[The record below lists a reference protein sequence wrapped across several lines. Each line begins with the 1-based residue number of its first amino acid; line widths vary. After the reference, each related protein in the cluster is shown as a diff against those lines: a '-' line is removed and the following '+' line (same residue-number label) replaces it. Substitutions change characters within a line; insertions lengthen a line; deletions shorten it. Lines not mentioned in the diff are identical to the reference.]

1 MSDAPPRAISHQE
14 AIVRALVKLFELS
27 VADLEAV
34 QRGGSRAVEKLLRS
48 YHYWASEYGTGVC
61 PYDHPKLG
69 YFRMTPSAAAHDGS
83 TKDRHCEHVVPI
95 RWIRETM
102 MVEHRKTDQPLR
114 DEYIQSAKLAI
125 EAGFDEYIQ
134 SLMDINEIVVV
145 TKVQAKL
152 LDKCYPSRM
161 PNDWSMADSSLARLK
176 GCLPPQ
182 ELLLI
187 GEALV
192 GRARGAV

>member
-114 DEYIQSAKLAI
+114 DEYIQS
-125 EAGFDEYIQ
+125 
-134 SLMDINEIVVV
+134 LMDINEIVVV